1 MKVLLTGADGFT
13 GVPFAALA
21 TAAGH
26 EVVNFQA
33 NLTNPDA
40 VRQEVA
46 LVAPHAVV
54 HLAAISFIGHADES
68 AFYSVNTVGT
78 TNLLAALA
86 SLDPQLKPRK
96 VLLASSANI
105 YGNCA
110 TLSAS
115 GITELKTPA
124 PVNHYA
130 ASKLAMEHM
139 AATYFDQLPI
149 VITRPFN
156 YTGPGQAASFVIP
169 KIVAHFAEKRR
180 HLQLGNLHV
189 EREYNDVA
197 MVCAAYLQLI
207 NHGQAGET
215 YNVCSGQTYT
225 LQQVIALLTNITG
238 HTLQVEVNP
247 AFVRASE
254 VQRLCGSPNKLNA
267 LFTRHGA
274 HLPKPPLA
282 AVLKRMLSAS
292 ARQELP

>member
-13 GVPFAALA
+13 GAPFAALA

-26 EVVNFQA
+26 EVVSLHA

-54 HLAAISFIGHADES
+54 HLAAISFVGHADES

-86 SLDPQLKPRK
+86 ALGPQLKPRK

-110 TLSAS
+110 ALAS
-115 GITELKTPA
+115 GITELQPPA

-149 VITRPFN
+149 VISRPFN

-169 KIVAHFAEKRR
+169 KIVAHFAEERP

-207 NHGQAGET
+207 NHGRAGET
-215 YNVCSGQTYT
+215 YNVCSGQMYT
-225 LQQVIALLTNITG
+225 LQQVITLLTNITG
-238 HTLQVEVNP
+238 HALSVEVNP
-247 AFVRASE
+247 AFVRANE
-254 VQRLCGSPNKLNA
+254 VHRLCGDPAKLHSLLAQNNES
-267 LFTRHGA
+267 LVST
-274 HLPKPPLA
+274 PLETTLKQMLDAA
-282 AVLKRMLSAS
+282 AVPSAH
-292 ARQELP
+292 

>member
-1 MKVLLTGADGFT
+1 MKILLTGADGFT
-13 GVPFAALA
+13 GVLFAALA

-26 EVVNFQA
+26 QVVALQA
-33 NLTNPDA
+33 NLTHADA
-40 VRQEVA
+40 VAQEVA
-46 LVAPHAVV
+46 QFAPQAVV
-54 HLAAISFIGHADES
+54 HLAAISFVGHTDAS
-68 AFYSVNTVGT
+68 AFYSVNVVGT

-86 SLDPQLKPRK
+86 ALDPHQRPHK
-96 VLLASSANI
+96 VLLASSANV

-110 TLSAS
+110 AS
-115 GITELKTPA
+115 PITELQAPA

-169 KIVAHFAEKRR
+169 KIVAHFAERR
-180 HLQLGNLHV
+180 ATLLLGNLHV

-207 NHGQAGET
+207 EHGQPGET

-225 LQQVIALLTNITG
+225 LQQVITLLQKITG
-238 HTLQVEVNP
+238 HTLSVEVNP
-247 AFVRASE
+247 AFVRANE
-254 VQRLCGSPNKLNA
+254 VHRLCGDPAKLKSLLATNGVTSA
-267 LFTRHGA
+267 ST
-274 HLPKPPLA
+274 PLEDT
-282 AVLKRMLSAS
+282 LKRMVDTA
-292 ARQELP
+292 ALPSPH